1 MKIRQ
6 FGRRQFLLTSF
17 ATFATTLVLKSYTQG
32 STSALEPENS
42 SGREPSNSLQ
52 FISVPSK
59 NGQSPTGLIVCLH
72 GSAGKAQKLKSFATA
87 LNLPEYEF
95 LFPDAPFRDSEASKE
110 RSADRTV
117 PEGKSWYDLKSQDYK
132 GLTTSRQLLIDWL
145 KSLES
150 TTGVPL
156 ERTILSGFSQGG
168 AMALDVGLTL
178 PLAGLVVLS
187 GYLHSSPKLT
197 TGKSYPPVLMMH
209 GRQDS
214 VVTLDEAKSAR
225 DRLKALGV
233 PVNYQEFDMDHEF
246 SKAELASMRSFVM
259 NVIQ

>member
-17 ATFATTLVLKSYTQG
+17 ATFATTLVLKSYTQD

-87 LNLPEYEF
+87 LNLPKYQF
-95 LFPDAPFRDSEASKE
+95 LFPEAPFRDSEALLL
-110 RSADRTV
+110 SADRSV
-117 PEGKSWYDLKSQDYK
+117 PDGKSWYDLKSQDYQ
-132 GLTTSRQLLIDWL
+132 GLTTSRQLLTDWL

-168 AMALDVGLTL
+168 AMALDVGLSL

-187 GYLHSSPKLT
+187 GYLHSPPKLT
-197 TGKSYPPVLMMH
+197 AGISFPPVLMMH

-225 DRLKALGV
+225 DKLKALGV
-233 PVNYQEFDMDHEF
+233 PLNYQEFDMEHEF
-246 SKAELASMRSFVM
+246 SKAELASMRSFVL
-259 NVIQ
+259 NVIK

>member
-1 MKIRQ
+1 LKIRQ

-17 ATFATTLVLKSYTQG
+17 ATFATTLVVKNYAQN
-32 STSALEPENS
+32 STSALELND
-42 SGREPSNSLQ
+42 SGGRGASNSLQ

-87 LNLPEYEF
+87 LNLPKYQF
-95 LFPDAPFRDSEASKE
+95 LFPDAPFRDS
-110 RSADRTV
+110 TV
-117 PEGKSWYDLKSQDYK
+117 REGKSWYDLKSQDYK
-132 GLTTSRQLLIDWL
+132 GLTTSRQLLTNWL

-187 GYLHSSPKLT
+187 GYLHSSPQLT
-197 TGKSYPPVLMMH
+197 ARKSYPPVLMMH

-233 PVNYQEFDMDHEF
+233 PLNYQEFDMEHEF
-246 SKAELASMRSFVM
+246 SKAELASMRRFVM
-259 NVIQ
+259 NAIK

>member
-1 MKIRQ
+1 MKNYAQ
-6 FGRRQFLLTSF
+6 N
-17 ATFATTLVLKSYTQG
+17 
-32 STSALEPENS
+32 STSALELND
-42 SGREPSNSLQ
+42 SGGRGSSNSLQ

-87 LNLPEYEF
+87 LNLPKYQF
-95 LFPDAPFRDSEASKE
+95 LFPDAPFRDSEALLRSPLASPLG

-117 PEGKSWYDLKSQDYK
+117 PEGKSWYDLKSKDYK
-132 GLTTSRQLLIDWL
+132 GLTTSLQLLTDWL

-187 GYLHSSPKLT
+187 GYLHSPPQLT
-197 TGKSYPPVLMMH
+197 AGKSYPPVLMMH

-233 PVNYQEFDMDHEF
+233 PLNYQEFDMDHEF
-246 SKAELASMRSFVM
+246 SKAELASMRRFVM
-259 NVIQ
+259 NVIK